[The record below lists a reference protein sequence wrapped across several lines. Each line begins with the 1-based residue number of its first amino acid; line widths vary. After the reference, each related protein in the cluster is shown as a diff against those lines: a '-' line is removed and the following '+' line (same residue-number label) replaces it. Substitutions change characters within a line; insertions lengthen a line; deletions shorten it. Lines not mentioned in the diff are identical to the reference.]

1 MSETNETLAIKF
13 KPSMTL
19 DNVADFFEQ
28 LKISLESN
36 PKKIVFECAV
46 NEEID
51 FSTLQTLA
59 VYYKERVAEGVKI
72 AWDNPSI
79 ALFER
84 SVELGIDEALGL

>member
-1 MSETNETLAIKF
+1 MSEIQDTVAIKL
-13 KPSMTL
+13 KPSMTM
-19 DNVADFFEQ
+19 DNVAEFYEE
-28 LKISLESN
+28 LKTSLETST
-36 PKKIVFECAV
+36 KKIVLECAV

-59 VYYKERVAEGVKI
+59 AFYKNRIDEGVKI

-84 SVELGIDEALGL
+84 SVELGLDEALGL